1 MLILYRISIS
11 LSTVFPMFFRKKH
24 AFSNEFLSNIFNSQ
38 NRHFSDTQQQ
48 KAQYQ
53 PSEERIRRWYWA
65 LPVSGTL
72 STSRWLSFISFRKF
86 RNEYRQATP
95 SALFRSECRFQGVY
109 RWRCIECR
117 FHSREQ
123 GTNPGGRI
131 WTNDLRVMSPTSY
144 QTALP
149 RDIQLNIN
157 AKKRLIT

>member
-38 NRHFSDTQQQ
+38 NRHFSDTQHQ

-72 STSRWLSFISFRKF
+72 STSRWLSFISFWKF
-86 RNEYRQATP
+86 RNEYRQAAP
-95 SALFRSECRFQGVY
+95 SALFRSECRFQGVC
-109 RWRCIECR
+109 RWRYIECR

-123 GTNPGGRI
+123 GTNP
-131 WTNDLRVMSPTSY
+131 
-144 QTALP
+144 ALWAQKALQCGKHGYSFCVQ
-149 RDIQLNIN
+149 R
-157 AKKRLIT
+157 AWCKRSEANFRQWYR